1 VQGCTLFLPGRFDND
16 GYRFCSGHRNIVS
29 IHRSSSCVQ
38 LVDSV
43 MDKKDY
49 QDALTVI
56 MECCLSLMK
65 KREGSTKEA
74 FAKHGAIKF
83 KRPNPYTDN
92 RYARR

>member
-1 VQGCTLFLPGRFDND
+1 MN
-16 GYRFCSGHRNIVS
+16 
-29 IHRSSSCVQ
+29 
-38 LVDSV
+38 
-43 MDKKDY
+43 DKKDY

-92 RYARR
+92 RYASR